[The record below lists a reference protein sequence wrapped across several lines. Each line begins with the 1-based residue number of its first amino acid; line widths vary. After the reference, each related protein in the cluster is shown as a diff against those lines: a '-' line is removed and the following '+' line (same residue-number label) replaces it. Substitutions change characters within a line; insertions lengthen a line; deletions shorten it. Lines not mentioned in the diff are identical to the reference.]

1 MILKE
6 LKSGVLE
13 ITLNRPEVLN
23 SFNRQMAKELLEALQ
38 SNDSRAVLLTGAGRG
53 FCAGQD
59 LADVCGDLGEI
70 VKECYNPIIK
80 AIRNLPKPVVCVVNG
95 VAAGAGANIALSCD
109 IVFAQKGASF
119 IQSFSK
125 VGLVPDSGGTFFLPR
140 LVGLARATALTFL
153 ADKISAEE
161 AENIGLIYKASDNAL
176 EDGRKCAEMLAS
188 GATKGFAL
196 TKELLNQSFENTL
209 DKQLKLEEEYQSKAG
224 STYDYKEGVSAF
236 LEKRPAKFTGN

>member
-38 SNDSRAVLLTGAGRG
+38 SNDGRAILLTGAGRG

-59 LADVCGDLGEI
+59 LADVSGDLGEI

-95 VAAGAGANIALSCD
+95 VAAGAGANLALSCD
-109 IVFAQKGASF
+109 IVFAQKGVSF

-161 AENIGLIYKASDNAL
+161 AETFGLIYKASDNAL
-176 EDGRKCAEMLAS
+176 DDGRKCAEMLAS

-209 DKQLKLEEEYQSKAG
+209 DKQLTLEEEHQSRAG
-224 STYDYKEGVSAF
+224 STFDYKEGVSAF
-236 LEKRPAKFTGN
+236 LEKRAPKFRGN

>member
-1 MILKE
+1 MIQKE

-38 SNDSRAVLLTGAGRG
+38 SNDGRAVLLTGAGRG

-59 LADVCGDLGEI
+59 LADVSGDLGEI
-70 VKECYNPIIK
+70 VRECYNPIIK

-95 VAAGAGANIALSCD
+95 VAAGAGANLALSCD
-109 IVFAQKGASF
+109 IVFAQKGVSF

-153 ADKISAEE
+153 ADKLSAEE
-161 AENIGLIYKASDNAL
+161 AEKFGLVYKASDNAL
-176 EDGRKCAEMLAS
+176 DDGRKCAEMLAS

-196 TKELLNQSFENTL
+196 TKDLLNQSFENNL
-209 DKQLKLEEEYQSKAG
+209 DKQLTLEEEYQSRAG
-224 STYDYKEGVSAF
+224 STFDYKEGVSAF
-236 LEKRPAKFTGN
+236 LEKRAPKFRGN

>member
-38 SNDSRAVLLTGAGRG
+38 SNDGRAVLLTGAGRG

-59 LADVCGDLGEI
+59 LADVSGDLGEI

-80 AIRNLPKPVVCVVNG
+80 AIRNLPKPVVCAVNG
-95 VAAGAGANIALSCD
+95 VAAGAGANLALSCD

-161 AENIGLIYKASDNAL
+161 AEKFGLIYKVSDNAL

-196 TKELLNQSFENTL
+196 TKELLNQSFENSL

-224 STYDYKEGVSAF
+224 STFDYKEGVSAF
-236 LEKRPAKFTGN
+236 LEKRAPKFRGN

>member
-38 SNDSRAVLLTGAGRG
+38 SNDARAVILTGAGRG

-59 LADVCGDLGEI
+59 LADVSGDLGEI

-80 AIRNLPKPVVCVVNG
+80 AIRNLPKPVVCAVNG
-95 VAAGAGANIALSCD
+95 VAAGAGANLALSCD

-161 AENIGLIYKASDNAL
+161 AENVGLIYKASDTAL

-209 DKQLKLEEEYQSKAG
+209 DKQLALEEEYQSRAG
-224 STYDYKEGVSAF
+224 STFDYKEGVSAF
-236 LEKRPAKFTGN
+236 LEKRAPKFRGN